1 MSGNTLVS
9 EETITRNY
17 QLDVNDLY
25 APIAPRTVKA
35 LSTCPS
41 ASEIRVIKAAKSSG
55 EFVFDTQIART
66 QYLSNVFKYFY
77 RIPFIVT
84 PTAWPQTTDATPVDK
99 VINKTNFISDF
110 SDNVDIAYAQQGIV
124 QGETTLPFPSILKR

>member
-55 EFVFDTQIART
+55 GEFVFDTQIART
-66 QYLSNVFKYFY
+66 QYLSNVQ
-77 RIPFIVT
+77 ILLSN
-84 PTAWPQTTDATPVDK
+84 PVHRHPDRL
-99 VINKTNFISDF
+99 
-110 SDNVDIAYAQQGIV
+110 A
-124 QGETTLPFPSILKR
+124 